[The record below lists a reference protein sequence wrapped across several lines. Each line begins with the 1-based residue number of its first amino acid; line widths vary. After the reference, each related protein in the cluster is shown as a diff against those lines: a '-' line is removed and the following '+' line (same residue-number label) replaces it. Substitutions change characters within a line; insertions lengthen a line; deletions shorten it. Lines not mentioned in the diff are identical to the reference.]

1 METGNAQVGRG
12 PFAGVGAGVIV
23 VLGVSGWY
31 YGGGSMCWGQGL
43 GYRSGFIKKSN
54 NNKRQILRLY

>member
-12 PFAGVGAGVIV
+12 PFAGVGAGVMV

-31 YGGGSMCWGQGL
+31 YGGGSMCWGQGV
-43 GYRSGFIKKSN
+43 GYRSGFIKK
-54 NNKRQILRLY
+54 